1 MSRYKKKKKN
11 KNQTVG
17 KREGDERDMRGEG
30 KWKEDSRK
38 NRMRREERVG
48 EERREMIMIEPG
60 VEIRVGRWD
69 VKHQRRGWRILY
81 STLQTTQ
88 QHRRATKKWKMD
100 LNVGVG
106 RGIVQMDSVKD
117 SRIYTFGLALSTK
130 IMPSS

>member
-1 MSRYKKKKKN
+1 
-11 KNQTVG
+11 
-17 KREGDERDMRGEG
+17 MRGEG

-48 EERREMIMIEPG
+48 EERREMKMIEPG